1 MCSFYK
7 QRIKNA
13 YNLKED
19 YRVFN
24 DVKENEKIIM

>member
-1 MCSFYK
+1 M
-7 QRIKNA
+7 A

-24 DVKENEKIIM
+24 DVKENEYNRRRISNGCIEEK